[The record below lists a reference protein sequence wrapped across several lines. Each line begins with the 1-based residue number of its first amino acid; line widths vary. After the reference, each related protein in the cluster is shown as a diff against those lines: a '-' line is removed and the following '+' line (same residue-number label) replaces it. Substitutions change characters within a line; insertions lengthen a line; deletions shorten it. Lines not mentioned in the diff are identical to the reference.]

1 MSVKKKKQF
10 YELKKLTAMTTC
22 TFYGVFFRKKK
33 KINKHTDRRLR
44 LRLSKI
50 IL

>member
-33 KINKHTDRRLR
+33 INKHTDRRLR